1 MSVADKITV
10 RRRSRKAA
18 QLTLDDIALIQALW
32 AERERLE
39 LELDRVS
46 PRAIANKFG
55 VLIGAMH
62 RAVRGM
68 PLEDAA

>member
-1 MSVADKITV
+1 MSVADNIVIK
-10 RRRSRKAA
+10 RSKREPE
-18 QLTLDDIALIQALW
+18 LTLEDVALIQALS

-39 LELDRVS
+39 AEVERIS

-55 VLIGAMH
+55 VSIGTVH

-68 PLEDAA
+68 PLKDAA

>member
-1 MSVADKITV
+1 MSVADRIVVK
-10 RRRSRKAA
+10 RRRRE
-18 QLTLDDIALIQALW
+18 QTLTLEDVALIQALS

-39 LELDRVS
+39 AEVERIS

-55 VLIGAMH
+55 VSIGTVH